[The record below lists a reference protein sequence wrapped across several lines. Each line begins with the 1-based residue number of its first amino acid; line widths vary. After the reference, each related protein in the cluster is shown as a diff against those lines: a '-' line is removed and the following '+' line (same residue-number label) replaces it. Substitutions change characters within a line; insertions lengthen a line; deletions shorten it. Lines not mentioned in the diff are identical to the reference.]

1 MNILDKAIAFFSPE
15 KALKRE
21 VARKKLEIINTG
33 YSNHGASTTKSSMK
47 GWISIGGGVK
57 KDIYKNRKK
66 LVERSRDL
74 YMGAPVAQGVMKTI
88 NSNVIGSLQ

>member
-47 GWISIGGGVK
+47 G
-57 KDIYKNRKK
+57 
-66 LVERSRDL
+66 
-74 YMGAPVAQGVMKTI
+74 
-88 NSNVIGSLQ
+88 